1 MCTEVLAVA
10 AAELHGRGE
19 LRAGDQV
26 VARGHLLQVSGDSGE
41 ASQAWG
47 EHYDKMQ
54 PTVCRYIAAAQAR
67 SLPGKPDVKFTKA
80 GTLRNVELNIMNLRR
95 GMQVRDC
102 R

>member
-19 LRAGDQV
+19 LRAGDAV
-26 VARGHLLQVSGDSGE
+26 VARGHLLQVSGTVE
-41 ASQAWG
+41 ATQARG